1 MVADPKSEHV
11 RVILKCWS
19 QKNNLLVNDEKFAA
33 RKKKLSYPAVTQCVS
48 MRQHHIHEL
57 GAVATRHRSDVIT
70 VCCDV
75 IAARRRQE
83 VVTGHGYRT
92 VADKPGTRMRA
103 CKVANRTTSS
113 YKNLSTAHNTEY
125 L

>member
-1 MVADPKSEHV
+1 MSISKYKSAA
-11 RVILKCWS
+11 LF
-19 QKNNLLVNDEKFAA
+19 VNDKKLAA
-33 RKKKLSYPAVTQCVS
+33 RKNNSYPAVAQCVS
-48 MRQHHIHEL
+48 MQQHNIHEL
-57 GAVATRHRSDVIT
+57 GTVATRHRSDVIT
-70 VCCDV
+70 VRYDV

-125 L
+125 P